1 MLQKTGAPQLNT
13 CKPPFFRVRKFITGL
28 RLFPKSHD
36 FFGYFQRS
44 GENIAKGTE
53 VLCRMIAHKEDRQK
67 LLEQLKEHEHIGD
80 QITHD
85 VIDLLHHTFL
95 TPFDRSDIY
104 TLIVRMDDVLDLS
117 YYVGNRMTRYDM
129 SDMPVEM
136 SQLAEIVHR
145 ASQVIAEA
153 VVELKDLKNAQKILR
168 HCVEIN
174 RLENEAD
181 DKINTSIEGIFKN
194 GWDAI
199 QVIKLKELLENLETA
214 ADKCED
220 VANVIEGIIL
230 RNS

>member
-1 MLQKTGAPQLNT
+1 MLQKTDATRLDT
-13 CKPPFFRVRKFITGL
+13 RKPPFFHVRKFITGL
-28 RLFPKSHD
+28 RLFPKNHD

-44 GENIAKGTE
+44 GENIVKGTG
-53 VLCRMIAHKEDRQK
+53 VLCQMIAHKEKRHA
-67 LLEQLKEHEHIGD
+67 LLDVLKEHEHIGD

-104 TLIVRMDDVLDLS
+104 TLIVRMDDILDLS
-117 YYVGNRMTRYDM
+117 YYVGNRMTRYDI

-230 RNS
+230 RNA